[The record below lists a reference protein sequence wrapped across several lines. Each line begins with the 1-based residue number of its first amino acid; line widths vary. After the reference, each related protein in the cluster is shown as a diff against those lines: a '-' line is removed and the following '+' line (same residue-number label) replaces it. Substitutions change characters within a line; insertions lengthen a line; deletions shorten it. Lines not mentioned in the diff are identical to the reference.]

1 MLPRSNH
8 RLVFASAIFLL
19 LVCGSTLGWML
30 HRIYSGEEWVR
41 HSYNVQILIAEI
53 GSDINETGRV
63 RESYLDTGEKQYLKD
78 LDETRTQLQ
87 DHVAKLKT
95 MVRDNHDEVDASGDL
110 EQALIERF
118 ATFDES
124 LRVFQSGKS
133 TNEIQDAYTQ
143 ELARW
148 AQQASAI
155 LATMQE
161 AESNLLRRRLL
172 LTKSLFTWII
182 VILAL
187 TYVVSIYMLW
197 DDYRVVNKELQQR
210 IRAEQ
215 NAHTLSAQLLN
226 AQDQERRKI
235 ARELHDGLGQNLTAA
250 KMIADSFLKREPNQ
264 QKITDLSAIL
274 NEALSSTR
282 SISYLLHPP
291 LVDELGF
298 VAAARSYL
306 EGFSSRS
313 GVQVTCDLP
322 QNGERLPRDLE
333 LTLFRVLQEALTN
346 IQRHS
351 KSPTAQVQ
359 FKADEKFA
367 SLRIQDHGIG
377 LPQRLQQNSSENG
390 TSVGVGLA
398 GMRERVRERDGQF
411 EIRSDS
417 QGTCISAVFPV
428 APDRTVGPE

>member
-53 GSDINETGRV
+53 ASHINETGRV
-63 RESYLDTGEKQYLKD
+63 RESYLDTGERQYLKD
-78 LDETRTQLQ
+78 LEETRGQLLGNL
-87 DHVAKLKT
+87 AKLKT
-95 MVRDNHDEVDASGDL
+95 MVGDSADEEHASEKL
-110 EQALIERF
+110 ETVINGRF

-133 TNEIQDAYTQ
+133 TDEIQDAYTQ

-148 AQQASAI
+148 AQQASVI
-155 LATMQE
+155 LTSMQE

-182 VILAL
+182 VVLAL

-197 DDYRVVNKELQQR
+197 DDYRVLSKELEQR

-215 NAHTLSAQLLN
+215 NAYNLSAQLLN

-235 ARELHDGLGQNLTAA
+235 ARELHDGLGQNLAAA
-250 KMIADSFLKREPNQ
+250 KMIAESFLKREPDR
-264 QKITDLSAIL
+264 QKIMDLSTIL
-274 NEALSSTR
+274 NDAVSSTR

-313 GVQVTCDLP
+313 GVRVTCDLP
-322 QNGERLPRDLE
+322 ENGERLPRDLE

-351 KSPTAQVQ
+351 KSPTAEVE
-359 FKADEKFA
+359 FKANEKFA

-377 LPQRLQQNSSENG
+377 LPTGMRHNFSANG
-390 TSVGVGLA
+390 TGVGVGLA
-398 GMRERVRERDGQF
+398 GMRERVRERNGQF
-411 EIRSDS
+411 EIRSDAK
-417 QGTCISAVFPV
+417 GTCISAIFPV
-428 APDRTVGPE
+428 VPDRTMPS

>member
-19 LVCGSTLGWML
+19 VVCGSTLGWML

-41 HSYNVQILIAEI
+41 HSYNVQILVAEI

-63 RESYLDTGEKQYLKD
+63 RESYLATGEKQYLKD
-78 LDETRTQLQ
+78 LEEARRQLLGNMT
-87 DHVAKLKT
+87 KLKA
-95 MVRDNHDEVDASGDL
+95 MVGDNTDEEHASEQL
-110 EQALIERF
+110 EEAIKRRL

-124 LRVFQSGKS
+124 LQVYQSGKS
-133 TNEIQDAYTQ
+133 SKEIQDQYTQ
-143 ELARW
+143 ELAGW
-148 AQQASAI
+148 AQRAAEV

-187 TYVVSIYMLW
+187 TYVVSIYMIW
-197 DDYRVVNKELQQR
+197 DDYRVLSDELGQR
-210 IRAEQ
+210 IRAEE
-215 NAHTLSAQLLN
+215 NAHNLSAQLLN

-235 ARELHDGLGQNLTAA
+235 ARELHDGLGQNLAAA
-250 KMIADSFLKREPNQ
+250 KMIVDSFLKREPDR
-264 QKITDLSAIL
+264 QKMMDLSAIL
-274 NEALSSTR
+274 HEAVASTR

-298 VAAARSYL
+298 VLAARSYL

-313 GVQVTCDLP
+313 GVKVTCELP
-322 QNGERLPRDLE
+322 EDGERLPRDLE

-351 KSPTAQVQ
+351 KSTTAKVE
-359 FKADEKFA
+359 FKADGKFA
-367 SLRIQDHGIG
+367 SLRIQDHGVG
-377 LPQRLQQNSSENG
+377 LPLAIRQNSAGNG
-390 TSVGVGLA
+390 TNVGVGLA
-398 GMRERVRERDGQF
+398 GMRERVRERNGRL

-417 QGTCISAVFPV
+417 SGTCISATFPV
-428 APDRTVGPE
+428 VADRSVPS